1 MPHEMYILFVQKA
14 PYNLPLTDEQN
25 IMPHEMYILF
35 VQKAKHYPA
44 MDIQIE
50 SAPASETCHVKGC
63 MLKINMPHRQKS
75 HRFGCGQ

>member
-1 MPHEMYILFVQKA
+1 
-14 PYNLPLTDEQN
+14 
-25 IMPHEMYILF
+25 MPHEMYILF

-50 SAPASETCHVKGC
+50 SAPASETWHVKGF

>member
-1 MPHEMYILFVQKA
+1 MPHEMYFLFIQKG
-14 PYNLPLTDEQN
+14 
-25 IMPHEMYILF
+25 
-35 VQKAKHYPA
+35 KHYPA

-50 SAPASETCHVKGC
+50 SAPAASEIWHVKGC